1 MDVAVCGKNELFSI
15 WKQSWNEEDRKR
27 YCEAK
32 KDAKRVAYMAM
43 VHKAR
48 EAVEKIDARRG
59 VRELFRTAKQRSG
72 EKRGVVRI
80 ICLKDE

>member
-32 KDAKRVAYMAM
+32 KDAKRVAYS
-43 VHKAR
+43 VVVFVSCLELPNKDLGRR
-48 EAVEKIDARRG
+48 EALLG
-59 VRELFRTAKQRSG
+59 LFA
-72 EKRGVVRI
+72 
-80 ICLKDE
+80 LKMNNMGGKSKCI